1 MIVNSDKF
9 QAMLLQKGNKNKQ
22 SHKLQIDSEVTETTD
37 SERLLAVTID
47 KKLNSDEY
55 ISNQASVQ

>member
-22 SHKLQIDSEVTETTD
+22 SHKLQIYFEVIETTVK
-37 SERLLAVTID
+37 LLGIKID
-47 KKLNSDEY
+47 NKLNFDKHF
-55 ISNQASVQ
+55 QTFAKSVN

>member
-22 SHKLQIDSEVTETTD
+22 SHKLQVDSEVTETTD
-37 SERLLAVTID
+37 SEKLLAVTID

>member
-37 SERLLAVTID
+37 SEKLLAVTID